1 MLCSSSLLMSPLPA
15 LSSFQGYPCSLYT
28 YAPVTLDHYPETEQ
42 AGSSSEQSSVKEE
55 EVSSRQPSE
64 GTGKAVSRFKYAKK
78 NVESNVVNQC
88 FSYLTTRTK
97 SYPVLARLLQSEEK
111 IDAFYEIMKQ
121 AKKKNNKYMGRSVLE
136 SLLQLDDDHPV
147 YILHKKLRFRVSLK
161 LNEVRHA
168 LRVLT
173 AYFLRSLIVPTIL
186 TSSKM
191 DRSTIRQHLT
201 RVREIQRYLSRAAS
215 PYC

>member
-1 MLCSSSLLMSPLPA
+1 MSSR
-15 LSSFQGYPCSLYT
+15 
-28 YAPVTLDHYPETEQ
+28 
-42 AGSSSEQSSVKEE
+42 AGS
-55 EVSSRQPSE
+55 EVPSRN
-64 GTGKAVSRFKYAKK
+64 TSRFKYAKK

-88 FSYLTTRTK
+88 FSYLTTRSK
-97 SYPVLARLLQSEEK
+97 SYPMLARLLPTEEK

-121 AKKKNNKYMGRSVLE
+121 AKKKNNKYMGRAVLE

-161 LNEVRHA
+161 LSEVRHA

-173 AYFLRSLIVPTIL
+173 SYFLRTLIAPTIL
-186 TSSKM
+186 TSTKM

-201 RVREIQRYLSRAAS
+201 RVREIQNYLSRAAS